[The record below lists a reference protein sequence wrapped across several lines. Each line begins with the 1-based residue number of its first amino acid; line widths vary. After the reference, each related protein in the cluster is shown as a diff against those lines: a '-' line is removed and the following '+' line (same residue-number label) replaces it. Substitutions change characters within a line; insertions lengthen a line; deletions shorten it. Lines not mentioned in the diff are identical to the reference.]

1 MCLVRFFK
9 LLPLVQLANYC
20 GIYSRERVIRLS
32 AGNLELKM
40 LRRRRKEVRKYPKLR
55 VWKFLDL
62 RVWKTWMSRRDVEDC
77 SVVKHDRQLRS
88 GRLKL
93 CLYLFVVGF
102 FFFDFLLWFDMIPLP
117 PLLKNM
123 IDSMH
128 SLARI

>member
-40 LRRRRKEVRKYPKLR
+40 LRKRRKEVRKYPKLR

-62 RVWKTWMSRRDVEDC
+62 RVWKTWMSRRDAEDC
-77 SVVKHDRQLRS
+77 SVVKHDCQLRS
-88 GRLKL
+88 GRVKL

-102 FFFDFLLWFDMIPLP
+102 FFYFLLRFDMISLP

-123 IDSMH
+123 IDCMH